1 MKTVSAGFKTMLNSN
16 QYLLKCDLYT
26 ITLANGTVLRYTDA
40 PQDISYGGHTFSS
53 GLANNTVPGFKR
65 GQVRLELGLQAGS
78 IEVDMLYNG
87 ATLLQGM
94 TPGAFANAGGLDFAT
109 VQIDKLL
116 TPDFSNTTNG
126 VVNLF
131 TGVVSD
137 LKVDGGKV
145 ALTVSGQTIYFQ
157 SSFPRNYA
165 LPQCNHALFDAGC
178 TLLKSNF
185 AVNASVGSATSTSVT
200 AASLTQ
206 ASGYFALGSITFT
219 SGALNG
225 LTRFVKAFSGGVL
238 TLLYPL
244 PSNPAAGDTFT
255 VYPGCDKLQNTCSTK
270 FNNQSHFRGYPYAP
284 TPEVLEL
291 GSAGSG
297 PNDNSGGGAGL
308 GGGGGGGIGRG
319 PGGVAGSFEQK

>member
-1 MKTVSAGFKTMLNSN
+1 MKTVSAAFLSMLNSN

-26 ITLANGTVLRYTDA
+26 ITLANGTVLRYTDG
-40 PQDISYGGHTFSS
+40 PQNINYGGHTFLS

-65 GQVRLELGLQAGS
+65 GTIRLELGLQAGS
-78 IEVDMLYNG
+78 IEVDMLYNSG
-87 ATLLQGM
+87 TLLEGM

-116 TPDFSNTTNG
+116 TPDFNDTSRG

-137 LKVDGGKV
+137 LKADGGRV
-145 ALTVSGQTIYFQ
+145 AMTVSGQTIYLQ
-157 SSFPRNYA
+157 SSFPRNYV

-178 TLLKSNF
+178 TLLKTNF
-185 AVNASVGSATSTSVT
+185 AVNDAVDSATSTTVT

-219 SGALNG
+219 SGALKG

-244 PSNPAAGDTFT
+244 PSLPAAGDTFT
-255 VYPGCDKLQNTCSTK
+255 AYPGCDKLQNTCSTK
-270 FNNQSHFRGYPYAP
+270 FDNLPHFRGYPYAP

-291 GSAGSG
+291 GSAGQA

-308 GGGGGGGIGRG
+308 SGGGGGGIGRG
-319 PGGVAGSFEQK
+319 LGGASTTFKQL

>member
-1 MKTVSAGFKTMLNSN
+1 MKTVSAAFKTMLQTS

-26 ITLANGTVLRYTDA
+26 FTLANGTVLRYTDA
-40 PQDISYGGHTFSS
+40 EQNIVSGGNTYLSAATS
-53 GLANNTVPGFKR
+53 NTVPGFKR
-65 GQVRLELGLQAGS
+65 GSIKLELGLQAGS
-78 IEVDMLYNG
+78 LEVDMLYNSG
-87 ATLLQGM
+87 TLLLGM
-94 TPGAFANAGGLDFAT
+94 TPGAFANSGGFDYAK

-116 TPDFSNTTNG
+116 TPDFNDTSRG

-137 LKVDGGKV
+137 IQVDGGKV

-178 TLLKSNF
+178 TLLKSSF
-185 AVNASVGSATSTSVT
+185 AVNDAVDSATSTSVT

-219 SGALNG
+219 SGVLNG

-244 PSNPAAGDTFT
+244 PSLPAAGDTFT

-270 FNNQSHFRGYPYAP
+270 FNNLPHFRGYPYAP

-291 GSAGSG
+291 GSAGSA

-308 GGGGGGGIGRG
+308 SGGAGGGVGRG
-319 PGGVAGSFEQK
+319 VGGLSTTFKQR